1 MPRLKKAADGSV
13 VYSDKPDAIR
23 RRELRRMGLEY
34 EAIQKAAAAG
44 LVEINPASVSSTPA
58 DSPAAAADPAAA
70 GVISHEEIGIKAAP
84 KAKEPEAEEINYFC
98 TTCHHR
104 PIHVGDVECPVCE
117 EKFDWEGN
125 E

>member
-1 MPRLKKAADGSV
+1 MPRLKKAADGTV
-13 VYSDKPDAIR
+13 IYSDKPNAIR

-58 DSPAAAADPAAA
+58 DTPAEVPPA
-70 GVISHEEIGIKAAP
+70 GVISNEEIGIKAAP

-98 TTCHHR
+98 TTCHYR
-104 PIHVGDVECPVCE
+104 PINVGDAECPVCE
-117 EKFDWEGN
+117 EKFDWEGK

>member
-23 RRELRRMGLEY
+23 RRELRKMGLEY

-44 LVEINPASVSSTPA
+44 LIEVIPASDSSSPA
-58 DSPAAAADPAAA
+58 DTPEVVPPS
-70 GVISHEEIGIKAAP
+70 GVVSHEEIGIKAAP
-84 KAKEPEAEEINYFC
+84 RSKGHEPEEVNYFC
-98 TTCHHR
+98 TTCHYK
-104 PIHVGDVECPVCE
+104 PINVGDTECPVCE
-117 EKFDWEGN
+117 EKFDWEGK